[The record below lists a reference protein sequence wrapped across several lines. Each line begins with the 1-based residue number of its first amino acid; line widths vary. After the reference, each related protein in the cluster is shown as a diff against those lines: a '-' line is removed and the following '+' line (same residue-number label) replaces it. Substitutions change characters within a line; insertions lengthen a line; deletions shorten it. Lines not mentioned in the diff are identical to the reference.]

1 MTDTASAVRPPT
13 DLSAP
18 VMFDDPFPTYAALR
32 RHAPVAPAYSK
43 QMLGGAGY
51 LLTRHAH
58 VLLLHND
65 VRFSSD
71 PTSKPLG
78 VDGEGNSRA
87 SFLMRHLPKMFRLLT
102 SSMVY
107 KDDPDHARLRRLVN
121 KAFTP
126 RRVQELQTDI
136 ERIVHD
142 LLDKAERKA
151 KSTNE
156 PVDLVADIAVPLPLS
171 VISTM
176 LGVGDEDRDE
186 FHVLMERFVVRLGSG
201 SAADALKAVPTGR
214 KLYSVLLRL
223 ADQRRARPDDGMITA
238 LLEASEDGD
247 SLSDDEVIAM
257 IFLLMLAGHD
267 TTANLI
273 GSSALALIENPD
285 QAERWRADASPG
297 FAASAVEE
305 LLRYTTPVPCGAART
320 LLDDVELEVTID
332 GTAATTTMPKGA
344 KVLGMIISANRDE
357 NVFERPDALDL
368 TRDPNKHLTFAFGK
382 HFCLGN
388 QLARMEGQI
397 AIGELNRRF
406 PNMRLA
412 VPRASLQYKP
422 VQALRGFRTL
432 PLALT

>member
-1 MTDTASAVRPPT
+1 VGPSAPASVVTGTTAPHVSDEPT
-13 DLSAP
+13 DLSAR
-18 VMFDDPFPTYAALR
+18 VMFDDPYPTYRELR
-32 RHAPVAPAYSK
+32 RSSPVARAYSK

-51 LLTRHAH
+51 MLTRHEH

-71 PTSKPLG
+71 PSSDPTGDGTS
-78 VDGEGNSRA
+78 
-87 SFLMRHLPKMFRLLT
+87 SFLMKHLPKMFRLLT
-102 SSMVY
+102 QSMVY

-126 RRVQELQTDI
+126 RRIQELQDDI
-136 ERIVHD
+136 GHIVDD

-151 KSTNE
+151 TAGAT
-156 PVDLVADIAVPLPLS
+156 VDLVDEVATPLPLS
-171 VISTM
+171 VISAM
-176 LGVGDEDRDE
+176 LGVGAEDRDE
-186 FHVLMERFVVRLGSG
+186 FHRLMERFVERLGSG
-201 SAADALKAVPTGR
+201 SAADAVKAIPTAR
-214 KLYSVLLRL
+214 KLYRVLLRL
-223 ADQRRARPDDGMITA
+223 AAQRRARPDGGMITA
-238 LLEASEDGD
+238 LLQASEDGD
-247 SLSDDEVIAM
+247 SLTDDEVIAM

-273 GSSALALIENPD
+273 GSSALALIEHPD
-285 QAERWRADASPG
+285 QAELWRNDPTLAQP
-297 FAASAVEE
+297 AVEE

-320 LLDDVELEVTID
+320 LQEDVDID
-332 GTAATTTMPKGA
+332 GDVLPQGA

-357 NVFERPDALDL
+357 NVFVRPDELDL

-406 PNMRLA
+406 PHMRLA
-412 VPRASLQYKP
+412 VPRDTLRYKP
-422 VQALRGFRTL
+422 VQALRGFRSL
-432 PLALT
+432 PLTLN